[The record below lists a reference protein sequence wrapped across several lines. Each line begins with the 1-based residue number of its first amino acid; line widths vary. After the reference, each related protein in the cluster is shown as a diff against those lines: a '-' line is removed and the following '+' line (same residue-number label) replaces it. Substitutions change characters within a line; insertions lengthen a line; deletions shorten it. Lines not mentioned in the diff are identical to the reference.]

1 MSYKIKHIFFRYN
14 ISFEYPFKWNE
25 WCVNIYI
32 VTYIIPNMD
41 TNKSKVSV
49 SVYML
54 SNSRAEFV
62 LVSSIVMMH
71 WSILNK
77 NIFRASGNWPYSYLN
92 IWSPILRKRSFLKG
106 RTLRCLNKIFVWE
119 QYDEKVIIL
128 TIFCVF

>member
-1 MSYKIKHIFFRYN
+1 
-14 ISFEYPFKWNE
+14 
-25 WCVNIYI
+25 
-32 VTYIIPNMD
+32 MD

-62 LVSSIVMMH
+62 LVSSIVIMH
-71 WSILNK
+71 RSILNK
-77 NIFRASGNWPYSYLN
+77 TKTYLERLAIDHIHTY
-92 IWSPILRKRSFLKG
+92 IWSPILRKGSFLKG

-128 TIFCVF
+128 TIFFVCCNKWL